1 MAKCDI
7 CQKKPQFGNAVS
19 FSQKKTRRQ
28 FKPNLQTTTIY
39 EGGLLR
45 KVKVCTRCLRTLNKV

>member
-19 FSQKKTRRQ
+19 FAQKKTRRQ

-45 KVKVCTRCLRTLNKV
+45 KVKICTRCLRTLNKV